1 MLPRTLIGA
10 SLRPFILSILSEN
23 PSYGYE
29 ITQRVHELTDGKI
42 RYTTSTLYPVLHSL
56 ENDGLLK
63 SYWHKEEGTPRRK
76 YYRLTTE
83 GKAAFRTERR
93 QWMDVNRALTTLWN
107 SPSSSSLATTVK
119 KG

>member
-10 SLRPFILSILSEN
+10 SLRPFILSILSAG

-29 ITQRVHELTDGKI
+29 ITQRVHELTDGRI

-76 YYRLTTE
+76 YYRLTPL
-83 GKAAFRTERR
+83 GQGAFETERR
-93 QWMDVNRALTTLWN
+93 QWMDVNKALTELWQ
-107 SPSSSSLATTVK
+107 SSSPVK
-119 KG
+119 PAASEAL